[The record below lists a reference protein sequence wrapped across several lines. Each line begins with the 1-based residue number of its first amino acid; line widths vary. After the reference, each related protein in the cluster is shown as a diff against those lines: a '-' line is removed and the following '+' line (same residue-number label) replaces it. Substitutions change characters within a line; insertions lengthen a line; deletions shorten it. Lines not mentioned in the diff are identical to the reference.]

1 MHMAAGPTG
10 LGYSI
15 PQGGARVAA
24 SGEAALT
31 ADPRVKRLCGPARV
45 AGLGIGSPAGVALQ
59 LQQSGLVLLQG
70 GGHRR
75 EDLQG

>member
-31 ADPRVKRLCGPARV
+31 ADPREQRLGAPGTC
-45 AGLGIGSPAGVALQ
+45 
-59 LQQSGLVLLQG
+59 
-70 GGHRR
+70 
-75 EDLQG
+75 